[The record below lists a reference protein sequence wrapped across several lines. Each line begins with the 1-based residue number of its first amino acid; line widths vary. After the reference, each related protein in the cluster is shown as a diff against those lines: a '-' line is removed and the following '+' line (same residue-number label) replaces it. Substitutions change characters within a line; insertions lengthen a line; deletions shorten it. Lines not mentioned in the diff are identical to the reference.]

1 MTRGM
6 MSAGLVLVLS
16 LGLLAAPGFTAPE
29 PASGPVA
36 SAEGAV
42 KDAGETVTREVTDS
56 WLTLKTKLALL
67 GDERVSSNDVSV
79 KTVKGVITLH
89 GKVASAEEQKAAEE
103 IARTIEGQKQVVN
116 QLTVVPTAQRKIVDR
131 QDDQLVTDVKQ
142 GIKKDASLKKTDID
156 VRAEKGIVTLTGK
169 APSLETS
176 VRASEVARRVSGV
189 RAVRNELAIPTRAA
203 GARPA
208 PAAPS
213 PRSAAKAS
221 QVDYVEARITRLHAT
236 LHITPAQEELWTN
249 VTQVMRDNA
258 RTMEGLTKNRADH
271 ATTMTAVEDLHSYA
285 AITNAHADGL
295 TKFIP
300 AFEALYAS
308 MSAAQQAEANTMFR
322 GHHRSRT
329 TAQTMSKSPAIA
341 STAASTK

>member
-1 MTRGM
+1 M

-16 LGLLAAPGFTAPE
+16 LGLLAVPGFTAQE

-36 SAEGAV
+36 SAEGTV
-42 KDAGETVTREVTDS
+42 KDAGETVTQEVSDS

-116 QLTVVPTAQRKIVDR
+116 QLTVVPTAERKMVDR
-131 QDDQLVTDVKQ
+131 QDDQIVTDVEKALT
-142 GIKKDASLKKTDID
+142 KDARLKKTDID
-156 VRAEKGIVTLTGK
+156 VRAEKGIVTLTGQ

-176 VRASEVARRVSGV
+176 VRASETARRVSGV
-189 RAVRNELAIPTRAA
+189 RAVRNELAIPAAASDRGPAPTAKTPPARAA
-203 GARPA
+203 KT
-208 PAAPS
+208 S
-213 PRSAAKAS
+213 H
-221 QVDYVEARITRLHAT
+221 VEYVEARIARLHAT
-236 LHITPAQEELWTN
+236 LHITPAQEELWAT

-258 RTMEGLTKNRADH
+258 RTMEGLTKTRADQ
-271 ATTMTAVEDLHSYA
+271 APTMTAVEDLHSYA

-295 TKFIP
+295 AKFVP

-308 MSAAQQAEANTMFR
+308 MSDAQKAEANTMFR
-322 GHHRSRT
+322 GPHRSRT
-329 TAQTMSKSPAIA
+329 AAQTMPKSPAIA
-341 STAASTK
+341 SNAASTK